1 MFVGFCDEYVQ
12 RLETLVYPPWFTACF
27 MEECHNSAVWGTYGD
42 NHEAVCLKFKVRNK
56 GGRPIIRLNRINA
69 YGGGGPIYMDVEH
82 EFLKVVYEN
91 KHLPVDFF
99 RSLGRLPI
107 PVLKRYW
114 YSDESGR
121 ESVCADDIFKNE
133 EGWRRKYW
141 EAFQHAIVRKLE
153 AWSFERE
160 YRLIL
165 TSSIFDFSEKQ
176 VRKPKYDFFDLDG
189 IIFGIKT
196 PV

>member
-1 MFVGFCDEYVQ
+1 
-12 RLETLVYPPWFTACF
+12 
-27 MEECHNSAVWGTYGD
+27 
-42 NHEAVCLKFKVRNK
+42 
-56 GGRPIIRLNRINA
+56 
-69 YGGGGPIYMDVEH
+69 MDVEH

-196 PV
+196 PVQQKLEIIKVIEEKTRKHNRTDFKFYQAYYSRSKGTVEHAEMSFLKFSK